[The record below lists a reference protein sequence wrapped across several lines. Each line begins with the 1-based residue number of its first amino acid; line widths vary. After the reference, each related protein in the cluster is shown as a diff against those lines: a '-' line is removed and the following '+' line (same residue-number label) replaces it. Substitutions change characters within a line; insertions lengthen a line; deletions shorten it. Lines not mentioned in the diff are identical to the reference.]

1 MRRAA
6 GCQDRPDTSVLRQV
20 SLDNHTIR
28 QDDFDTT
35 KVKPR
40 ATLYCSFCLKSERQ
54 VAKLVGGPS
63 VYICDGCIAVCTRM
77 LKAHQGPADFAG
89 WDAYTNEE
97 LLASLAPSEATLSA
111 VRDDLRAKV
120 AILRER
126 GISWAAIG
134 DALGI
139 SRQAAWER
147 FKS

>member
-1 MRRAA
+1 MMNA
-6 GCQDRPDTSVLRQV
+6 
-20 SLDNHTIR
+20 
-28 QDDFDTT
+28 
-35 KVKPR
+35 KPG

-63 VYICDGCIAVCTRM
+63 VYICDGCVAVCNRI
-77 LKAHQGPADFAG
+77 LKAHQGPAADFAG

-97 LLASLAPSEATLSA
+97 LLASLAPSEATLAA

-126 GISWAAIG
+126 GVSWAAIG
-134 DALGI
+134 EALGI

-147 FKS
+147 FRSIA

>member
-1 MRRAA
+1 M
-6 GCQDRPDTSVLRQV
+6 S
-20 SLDNHTIR
+20 
-28 QDDFDTT
+28 
-35 KVKPR
+35 KMKPR
-40 ATLYCSFCLKSERQ
+40 TPLYCSFCLKSDRQ

-63 VYICDGCIAVCTRM
+63 VYICDGCIAVCNRI
-77 LKAHQGPADFAG
+77 LRAHQGAAPDFAG

-126 GISWAAIG
+126 AVSWAAIG
-134 DALGI
+134 EALGI

-147 FKS
+147 FRS